1 MHLERK
7 VRRPASLEA
16 AIEEFRQWTETN
28 GYDIVSHLH
37 SFWQKNLFTEQ
48 DDALVEATVRRK
60 T

>member
-1 MHLERK
+1 M
-7 VRRPASLEA
+7 EA

-60 T
+60 K